1 MKNLLV
7 GSINNNL
14 FGQIVEAVNENDSLC
29 LMIDSYGGDLR
40 AGYKIY
46 DFLKGKDG
54 IHCCVLGNCMSA
66 AILVLLGVKKQNRTA
81 NEHSQFLI
89 HRPLLEYHGQLTQK
103 DAQKVDS
110 AIEEETKLLMDVYKK
125 ELNASE
131 QALMAMLDN
140 EQVFGA
146 MQAKAMGFVDSV
158 NMATALEN
166 DEEALKEIMYNKQ
179 LIKNKKMATN
189 DKLEACVKAL
199 KDLFASSP
207 FKNTKVVSTLD
218 GKDLKVETDGEVKTG
233 CKIEAENGSYVLGD
247 NRTIIVK
254 NGVIESIEEPKTTDD
269 DKKKLEEKVKNLESE
284 RDDLKNKL
292 EKAQKEISDFQNLK
306 NQLESVNQ
314 MIDEAGGINAVLNAV
329 SPNPAQKSNFDD
341 VDDDDDAYNFIKSLG
356 DNN

>member
-7 GSINNNL
+7 GTINDNL
-14 FGQIVEAVNENDSLC
+14 FAQIVEATSERGSLC
-29 LMIDSYGGDLR
+29 LLIDSYGGDLR
-40 AGYKIY
+40 TGYKIY
-46 DFLKGKDG
+46 DHLKGKDNV
-54 IHCCVLGNCMSA
+54 HCVVVGNCMSA

-81 NEHSQFLI
+81 NEHAQFLI

-110 AIEEETKLLMDVYKK
+110 AIEEETKVMMEVYKK

-131 QALMAMLDN
+131 QALFAMLDN

-146 MQAKAMGFVDSV
+146 MQAKAMGFINAV
-158 NMATALEN
+158 NKAPASKVT
-166 DEEALKEIMYNKQ
+166 DEDALKDVMYNKK
-179 LIKNKKMATN
+179 LIKNKMATN
-189 DKLEACVKAL
+189 EKLEACVKAL
-199 KDLFASSP
+199 RDLFAGSS
-207 FKNTKVVSTLD
+207 FKNTKVVSTQD

-254 NGVIESIEEPKTTDD
+254 NGVIESIENPKTTDD
-269 DKKKLEEKVKNLESE
+269 DKKKLEDKVKNLESE

-341 VDDDDDAYNFIKSLG
+341 VDDDDDVYNFIKSLG